1 MSQLLEATFWSAT
14 VAGGLRLATPLIYA
28 SIGETFAQRAGVL
41 NLGLEGYMI
50 IGALTSLYVADPTVA
65 PLGFLVGGLAGMLL
79 AAFMVLLSIRLYANQ
94 VVVGFGLTIL
104 GIGTT
109 GYIFRVTT
117 DVGGR
122 DRQVSLPSEV
132 DIPLLSDIPWLGDAL
147 FGHSWYTW
155 LALGL
160 VLVTGFIASRTIF
173 GLEVKAVG
181 EDPDAAAARGVDVV
195 RVRTMATLMSGFLG
209 GLGGAA
215 LMLGSVGRF
224 QPWLT
229 ANRGFIALIVI
240 IMASWS
246 IWGAAVGAFVFGFFE
261 ALGFNLNNVFV
272 DVPVEGLNAIPF
284 FVALLILTAS
294 ARWARMPRGLGE
306 NYVPTV

>member
-50 IGALTSLYVADPTVA
+50 IGALTSLYVADPTAA
-65 PLGFLVGGLAGMLL
+65 PLGFLAGGLAGLL
-79 AAFMVLLSIRLYANQ
+79 FAAIMVLLSIRLFANQ

-117 DVGGR
+117 SVGGR

-155 LALGL
+155 LALGM
-160 VLVTGFIASRTIF
+160 VLIAGFVASRTIF

-181 EDPDAAAARGVDVV
+181 EDPDAAAARGVDVL
-195 RVRTMATLMSGFLG
+195 RVRTMATLISGFLG

-215 LMLGSVGRF
+215 LMLGGVGRF
-224 QPWLT
+224 QPFIT

-272 DVPVEGLNAIPF
+272 DMPVEGLNAIPF
-284 FVALLILTAS
+284 FVALLILTVS
-294 ARWARMPRGLGE
+294 ARWARMPRGLGQ

>member
-1 MSQLLEATFWSAT
+1 M
-14 VAGGLRLATPLIYA
+14 
-28 SIGETFAQRAGVL
+28 
-41 NLGLEGYMI
+41 
-50 IGALTSLYVADPTVA
+50 
-65 PLGFLVGGLAGMLL
+65 GGLAGMAL
-79 AAFMVLLSIRLYANQ
+79 ASLMVLLSIRLFANQ

-109 GYIFRVTT
+109 GYIFHETT

-122 DRQVSLPSEV
+122 DRQVSLPSEI
-132 DIPLLSDIPWLGDAL
+132 DIPLLSDIPWLGDAV

-155 LALGL
+155 LSIGL
-160 VLVTGFIASRTIF
+160 VIVAGFVASRTIF
-173 GLEVKAVG
+173 GLQVKAVG
-181 EDPDAAAARGVDVV
+181 EDPDAAAAKGVDVL
-195 RVRTMATLMSGFLG
+195 RIRTQATLISGFLG

-224 QPWLT
+224 QPYLT

-272 DVPVEGLNAIPF
+272 DVPIEGLNAIPF
-284 FVALLILTAS
+284 FVALVILTVS